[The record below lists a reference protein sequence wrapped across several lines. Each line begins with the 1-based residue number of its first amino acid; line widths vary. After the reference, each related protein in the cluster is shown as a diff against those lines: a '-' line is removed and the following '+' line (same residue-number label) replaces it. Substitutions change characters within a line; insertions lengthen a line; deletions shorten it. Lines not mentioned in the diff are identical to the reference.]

1 MVRDAPVLILDE
13 PTTGVDAE
21 SGSRIM
27 GPLRRLIGGRTTI
40 VISHNLVTVRDADRI
55 AVLESG
61 RIAAAGTHEE
71 LLHLGGTYERLYR
84 LHHVRQRGLCAAHG
98 SSGGGLAVSSANGSV
113 NGLLHEGD
121 QVASGYEVI
130 SHLSRGRAL
139 DVYDAW
145 SLERDCRCVAKVV
158 RPDRRAPRVRRRLVQ
173 EGELL
178 LELAHPHIVRAYEL
192 RRRPRTVVILET
204 LGGETVEHMIHS
216 APRRMAIA
224 DVAHLGLQICSAI
237 GYLHGRDYLH
247 LDLKPS
253 NIIVQSGQAR
263 VIDLSLARRPGP
275 VPRGLGSPRTWRP
288 SRPAGRASA
297 RRPTSGGSG

>member
-1 MVRDAPVLILDE
+1 
-13 PTTGVDAE
+13 
-21 SGSRIM
+21 
-27 GPLRRLIGGRTTI
+27 
-40 VISHNLVTVRDADRI
+40 
-55 AVLESG
+55 
-61 RIAAAGTHEE
+61 
-71 LLHLGGTYERLYR
+71 
-84 LHHVRQRGLCAAHG
+84 
-98 SSGGGLAVSSANGSV
+98 VSSSNGSV

-121 QVASGYEVI
+121 RVASGYEVI

-145 SLERDCRCVAKVV
+145 SLERDCRCVVKVV

-204 LGGETVEHMIHS
+204 LGGETVEHMIRS
-216 APRRMAIA
+216 APRRLAIA
-224 DVAHLGLQICSAI
+224 DVAHLGLQICSAA
-237 GYLHGRDYLH
+237 GYLHGRGYLH

-253 NIIVQSGQAR
+253 NVIVQSGQAR

-275 VPRGLGSPRTWRP
+275 VPRGLGSPPYLAPEQARGDSVSAATDVWGIGVTLYEAATGAWPFPDAERRSYPQRVRRAPSVAENRRAPSRFTSAVDACLAPDPSERP
-288 SRPAGRASA
+288 SVVELADELDAVIGP
-297 RRPTSGGSG
+297 

>member
-1 MVRDAPVLILDE
+1 M
-13 PTTGVDAE
+13 
-21 SGSRIM
+21 
-27 GPLRRLIGGRTTI
+27 
-40 VISHNLVTVRDADRI
+40 
-55 AVLESG
+55 
-61 RIAAAGTHEE
+61 
-71 LLHLGGTYERLYR
+71 
-84 LHHVRQRGLCAAHG
+84 
-98 SSGGGLAVSSANGSV
+98 SSSNGSV

-121 QVASGYEVI
+121 RVASGYEVI

-192 RRRPRTVVILET
+192 RRRPRTVLVLET

-216 APRRMAIA
+216 APRRLAIA

-237 GYLHGRDYLH
+237 GYLHGHGYLH

-253 NIIVQSGQAR
+253 NVIVQSGQAR

-275 VPRGLGSPRTWRP
+275 VPRGLGSPPYLAPEQARGETRQRGDRRLGDRRDALRGRHRGAALPRCAGRSIYPQRERRAPSVAESRRAPAAFARLVDACLSPDPSERP
-288 SRPAGRASA
+288 SVAELADELDAVIGP
-297 RRPTSGGSG
+297 

>member
-1 MVRDAPVLILDE
+1 
-13 PTTGVDAE
+13 
-21 SGSRIM
+21 
-27 GPLRRLIGGRTTI
+27 
-40 VISHNLVTVRDADRI
+40 
-55 AVLESG
+55 
-61 RIAAAGTHEE
+61 
-71 LLHLGGTYERLYR
+71 
-84 LHHVRQRGLCAAHG
+84 
-98 SSGGGLAVSSANGSV
+98 VSSSNGSV

-121 QVASGYEVI
+121 RVASGYEVI

-192 RRRPRTVVILET
+192 RRRPRTVLVMET

-216 APRRMAIA
+216 APRRLAMA

-237 GYLHGRDYLH
+237 GYLHGHGYLH

-253 NIIVQSGQAR
+253 NVIVQSGQAR

-275 VPRGLGSPRTWRP
+275 VPRGLGSPPYLAPEQASGETAGAATDVWGLGVTLYEAATGTRPFPDARPKHYPQSERRASSAAEARRAPAGFVRLVDSCLSPDPADRP
-288 SRPAGRASA
+288 SMVELADELDAVIGP
-297 RRPTSGGSG
+297 